1 MRERFALLALPL
13 MLVFLAGGCGGEA
26 TSETEVPVTPIAAV
40 ADWLGAIADDDLDTI
55 DRLVDPVDLALLAGA
70 ENAFTREQL
79 AAVAATGLPEATR
92 SSYWQSFADGFE
104 EVLGMPLDEV
114 TIVGA
119 EEFTSAGERYAAV
132 TVGVGDA
139 TTEVITHLVDGAWQ
153 VDLVATA
160 GPALAVPIRRLVT
173 DLAASED
180 EATARTY
187 ALGGHR
193 LARRRPRLVGRP
205 QPRAGARSDRGPGDS
220 HRMSR
225 DGGGWMT
232 SPGVS
237 RILS

>member
-1 MRERFALLALPL
+1 MRRLPRPRSR
-13 MLVFLAGGCGGEA
+13 C
-26 TSETEVPVTPIAAV
+26 TPIAAV
-40 ADWLGAIADDDLDTI
+40 ADWLGAIADDDVDTI

-92 SSYWQSFADGFE
+92 SSYWQSFAEGFE

-119 EEFTSAGERYAAV
+119 EEFTSEGERYAAV

-153 VDLVATA
+153 VDMVATA

-187 ALGGHR
+187 ARAAVASLGAAHAWSADRSLELEAAR
-193 LARRRPRLVGRP
+193 LTRDGLPIRHQSECDEPGCKPDSVVGDHLSRPRHCCRVP
-205 QPRAGARSDRGPGDS
+205 CGP
-220 HRMSR
+220 
-225 DGGGWMT
+225 
-232 SPGVS
+232 PGT
-237 RILS
+237 

>member
-1 MRERFALLALPL
+1 MRERFDLLALPL
-13 MLVFLAGGCGGEA
+13 LLAILAGGCGDEA

-40 ADWLGAIADDDLDTI
+40 ADWLGAIADDDVATI

-92 SSYWQSFADGFE
+92 SSYWQSFAEGFE

-119 EEFTSAGERYAAV
+119 EEFTSEGERYAAV

-153 VDLVATA
+153 VDMVATA

-173 DLAASED
+173 DLVASED

-187 ALGGHR
+187 ALAAVAS
-193 LARRRPRLVGRP
+193 L
-205 QPRAGARSDRGPGDS
+205 GAAHAWSADRSLELELEAIEG
-220 HRMSR
+220 
-225 DGGGWMT
+225 
-232 SPGVS
+232 
-237 RILS
+237 LSIASE

>member
-13 MLVFLAGGCGGEA
+13 LLAILAGGCGDEA

-40 ADWLGAIADDDLDTI
+40 ADWLGAIADDDVDTI

-92 SSYWQSFADGFE
+92 SSYWQSFAEGFE

-119 EEFTSAGERYAAV
+119 EEFTSEGERYAAV

-153 VDLVATA
+153 VDMVATA
-160 GPALAVPIRRLVT
+160 GPALAVPIRPTRHRPGCLRGRGHRPH
-173 DLAASED
+173 LCP
-180 EATARTY
+180 
-187 ALGGHR
+187 GGRR

-205 QPRAGARSDRGPGDS
+205 QPRAGARKARGHCRS
-220 HRMSR
+220 
-225 DGGGWMT
+225 GG
-232 SPGVS
+232 
-237 RILS
+237 